1 VPAGSAE
8 QRTTVRITFERG
20 VATNLYTWGP
30 AGFLVDIAAQP
41 FAPPPLLA
49 ISETEFQTFDLRSPS
64 AMRLRVEGENLV
76 ALTPQG
82 TIPLVRQRD

>member
-1 VPAGSAE
+1 MLFRS
-8 QRTTVRITFERG
+8 
-20 VATNLYTWGP
+20 
-30 AGFLVDIAAQP
+30 P
-41 FAPPPLLA
+41 FAPTPLLA